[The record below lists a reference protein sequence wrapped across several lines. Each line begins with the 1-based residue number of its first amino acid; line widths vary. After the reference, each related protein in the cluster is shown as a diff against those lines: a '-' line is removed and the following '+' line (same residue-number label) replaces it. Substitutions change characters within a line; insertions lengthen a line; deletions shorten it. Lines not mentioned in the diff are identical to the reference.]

1 MNSDNLHKD
10 NLKLNGFSV
19 TKKLFSDLE
28 LDQLVAEL
36 GNQSSNY
43 AIRQLVLKKPVL
55 FNLIFSN
62 ENFKSLYKKICGND
76 YFLTKAIFF
85 NKPRKSNWFV
95 NYHQDLSISAK
106 RKQEEIG
113 FSQWTAKDGLIGVIP
128 PNEILENTFTFRIHL
143 DITDYT
149 NGALQ
154 VIPKTHNKGIIRI
167 DESFKKEKF
176 ENPELCE
183 VDKGGVM
190 VMKPLLLHSS
200 QKSTSDFDRRVIH
213 LEFCNKEIP
222 MEWLEKK
229 IV

>member
-1 MNSDNLHKD
+1 VNIGNLHKD

-43 AIRQLVLKKPVL
+43 AIRQLVIKKPGL
-55 FNLIFSN
+55 LNLIFNN
-62 ENFKSLYKKICGND
+62 ENFKSLYKKFCGDD

-95 NYHQDLSISAK
+95 NYHQDLSISTK

-113 FSQWTAKDGLIGVIP
+113 FSQWTLKDGLIGVIP

-143 DITDYT
+143 DVTDHT

-154 VIPKTHNKGIIRI
+154 VIPKTHTKGIIRI
-167 DESFKKEKF
+167 DESFKKEEF
-176 ENPELCE
+176 EDAELCQ

-200 QKSTSDFDRRVIH
+200 RKSTSDFDRRVIH